1 MYVNC
6 RSVDSMDELHER
18 LLKSFLN
25 DKSQLFKGAS
35 DKEDFGD
42 LSDFDG
48 VRR

>member
-1 MYVNC
+1 
-6 RSVDSMDELHER
+6 MDELHER

-25 DKSQLFKGAS
+25 DKSQLFKGAG
-35 DKEDFGD
+35 DGQVEDFGD